1 MSSELVACACGVVL
15 TALAFPDRS
24 FAHAGRGAPVA
35 TNFEARIERVT
46 PPTDSLEAKVVD
58 GDRQLWVRAR
68 GHTVLIVPGAA
79 GEPLLRFDHRGV
91 SVNVR
96 SLTAQA
102 DRIDAPHVR
111 PVPDL
116 RARPVWHRLT
126 AAHAYRWHEHRLH
139 ALEALAGGQRS
150 GVLGRWSVPL
160 LVSGRRHELAGVLVY
175 RRPPSFWP
183 IVVAV
188 VLAVAALSALAFSTR
203 LIVPAALLATLLVW
217 AVRVGRGLHGRPDV
231 KIGGYA
237 DVTLTCLVG
246 IGLVYGLFHRDLDV
260 RRFVVLLVGAGSI
273 YEAWTMFP
281 VLTHSLALT
290 ELPTSVARLA
300 VATILGLGAALLA
313 ITAYEGNR

>member
-1 MSSELVACACGVVL
+1 VSSELVACACGVVL

-24 FAHAGRGAPVA
+24 FAHVGRGAPVA
-35 TNFEARIERVT
+35 TNFEARIQPVT
-46 PPTDSLEAKVVD
+46 TPTDSLEAKVVD
-58 GDRQLWVRAR
+58 GDQQLWVRAR
-68 GHTVLIVPGAA
+68 GRAVLIVPGAA

-96 SLTAQA
+96 SLTAQT
-102 DRIDAPHVR
+102 DRIDPLRLR
-111 PVPDL
+111 PVADP

-160 LVSGRRHELAGVLVY
+160 LIDGRRHDLAGVLVY
-175 RRPPSFWP
+175 RRPPSLWP
-183 IVVAV
+183 IGLAI
-188 VLAVAALSALAFSTR
+188 VLAVATLSALALSTR

-231 KIGGYA
+231 EPGGYA

-246 IGLVYGLFHRDLDV
+246 AGLVYGLLHRDLDV
-260 RRFVVLLVGAGSI
+260 RRFVVLLVGAGCL

-290 ELPTSVARLA
+290 ELPTGVARLA
-300 VATILGLGAALLA
+300 VATTLGVGAALLA